1 MIRVITY
8 GTFDL
13 FHYGHLEL
21 LRRAKELG
29 DYLVVAISSD
39 EFNIVKKKK
48 CVYTL
53 EERMEIVKAIKYVDK
68 VIVEECWN
76 QKNKD
81 IKENKIDIFT
91 IGEDWRGKF
100 NELSSECDVVYLPRT
115 EGVSTTNAKEIIIE
129 DITEI
134 IEAINERYFKGKG
147 RI

>member
-48 CVYTL
+48 SVFTL
-53 EERMEIVKAIKYVDK
+53 
-68 VIVEECWN
+68 
-76 QKNKD
+76 
-81 IKENKIDIFT
+81 
-91 IGEDWRGKF
+91 
-100 NELSSECDVVYLPRT
+100 
-115 EGVSTTNAKEIIIE
+115 
-129 DITEI
+129 
-134 IEAINERYFKGKG
+134 
-147 RI
+147 